1 MWQGRIFGRL
11 MNDPL
16 IICWLNPH
24 ALPTELRQVSSTR
37 SLGGGRMKAREV
49 QSDLCLLGR
58 NLQET
63 RVPMWAGE
71 GRGAF
76 IFPRFPPSERAST
89 PGKLPSVKAA
99 PPVHITLMNKMQQA
113 RLEQH
118 DQNSALL
125 AHLGGKWTNNLGNR
139 GWGWSTGS
147 PEDFL
152 AKWSF
157 SILLSPKQL
166 YPVMWGGHKSLLPPM
181 TPKSKGA
188 AKRGFR

>member
-1 MWQGRIFGRL
+1 MRCCTASWAKGQGKAPPLSHLVRDRWKLGNEGNAVWSLPFGKESAEDTRT
-11 MNDPL
+11 
-16 IICWLNPH
+16 H
-24 ALPTELRQVSSTR
+24 VSWR
-37 SLGGGRMKAREV
+37 G
-49 QSDLCLLGR
+49 
-58 NLQET
+58 
-63 RVPMWAGE
+63 PE
-71 GRGAF
+71 GGAF

-89 PGKLPSVKAA
+89 PGKLPPVKAA

-118 DQNSALL
+118 DQNSSLL
-125 AHLGGKWTNNLGNR
+125 SHLGGKWTNNLGNR